1 MVNDSAPALRL
12 FGKTEWTSLKK
23 ISSVFCGIMLLA
35 LCGCHSGQPAAPPAP
50 PPPQVKVTHPIAK
63 EIVDYDEYTARL
75 SPVNSVEI
83 RARVN
88 GYLQNVNFKDGALVK
103 KGDLLFV
110 IDPRPY
116 QAELDRYQADLER
129 AKSQYDLA
137 ENDFKR
143 ATELFQ
149 SKAISAEEFDT
160 RSKNKTGADA
170 AVKSAQANVETAQ
183 LNLDYCRI
191 LAPIDGRLSR
201 AMVTEGNLV
210 MGDGKDST
218 SLTTLVS
225 VDPIYAYV
233 DVDER
238 SVMKYQE
245 LDRQGLRSS
254 ARKGPIPAELGLI
267 NEGDFT
273 HKGMIDFVDNQIN
286 STTGTLRARGV
297 FPNPDGSLIPGQ
309 FARLR
314 VTGSGKYTGMLVP
327 DYALSTDQEK
337 KIVFVVQPDKT
348 IQTKVVVPGQLV
360 DGLRVIRSGLSAT
373 DLVVLDRLQ
382 ILRPGMTVNP
392 KEEQVKLPDGAMT
405 EAVADPAH
413 P

>member
-1 MVNDSAPALRL
+1 MVNDSISVLRL
-12 FGKTEWTSLKK
+12 FGKPGSISQNK
-23 ISSVFCGIMLLA
+23 ILGFACGMALLT
-35 LCGCHSGQPAAPPAP
+35 LCSCHPGQSQAP
-50 PPPQVKVTHPIAK
+50 PPPPPLPVTVTHPVAK

-75 SPVNSVEI
+75 SAVNSVEI

-116 QAELDRYQADLER
+116 QAELDRSQAELER
-129 AKSQYDLA
+129 AQSQFDLA
-137 ENDFKR
+137 QNDYKR

-149 SKAISAEEFDT
+149 NKAISAEEFDT
-160 RSKNKTGADA
+160 RSKNEAGADA

-183 LNLDYCRI
+183 LNLDYSKI

-210 MGDGKDST
+210 TGDGKDST
-218 SLTTLVS
+218 LLTTLVS

-233 DVDER
+233 DVDEK

-245 LDRQGLRSS
+245 LDREGVRKSS
-254 ARKGPIPAELGLI
+254 RNGPVPAELGLL
-267 NEGDFT
+267 NEGDFP
-273 HKGMIDFVDNQIN
+273 HKGTIDFVDNQID

-309 FARLR
+309 FARMR

-327 DYALSTDQEK
+327 DYALGIDQEK
-337 KIVFVVQPDKT
+337 KIVYVVQPDKT
-348 IQTKVVVPGQLV
+348 IQSKVVIPGQLV
-360 DGLRVIRSGLSAT
+360 DGLRVVRSGLDPT
-373 DLVVLDRLQ
+373 DLVVLDHLQ
-382 ILRPGMTVNP
+382 MVRPGMTVNP
-392 KEEQVKLPDGAMT
+392 KEQQVKLPDGAT
-405 EAVADPAH
+405 SEALADPAH